1 MSSATSTRSGKSLAH
16 LVIVTPHGKIFVN
29 TIEAIPAVLAAFRG
43 QVDESP
49 ARIPQCFRMYSEP
62 ESPRSST
69 SCDFSSGAG
78 AAHVS
83 VTSSSQTS
91 DGKSISVD
99 SGVQTCLDHAHAHT
113 QTISGDADYSHVGVQ
128 VDVDPVVDLQTKGPL
143 EAPSCSE
150 AFSQTDD
157 VKNVKEA
164 AMQKVASCLHDSGT
178 QTDVQ
183 SSLTVEASTQSV
195 DTVEYITGLEN
206 DLNLLTSKT
215 SQMLIA
221 YEQLVIKYEAL
232 YGQKVAIASDAVGGD
247 CVDAQDVDAM
257 ADDSSS
263 RISSWADA
271 SDNPEESVPV
281 AADTVVTGW
290 KRKNGR
296 KKK

>member
-1 MSSATSTRSGKSLAH
+1 MSASSRSSSSRAPVVIVWHDAKIYINDSSHLQDTLTAIAAASTAASSRCSDTRSLVSSDSFAHKSLQSS
-16 LVIVTPHGKIFVN
+16 HGSSVASTSKTYMFDIYDTKRN
-29 TIEAIPAVLAAFRG
+29 SSMQT
-43 QVDESP
+43 DES
-49 ARIPQCFRMYSEP
+49 
-62 ESPRSST
+62 
-69 SCDFSSGAG
+69 
-78 AAHVS
+78 
-83 VTSSSQTS
+83 QT
-91 DGKSISVD
+91 VD
-99 SGVQTCLDHAHAHT
+99 MVR
-113 QTISGDADYSHVGVQ
+113 
-128 VDVDPVVDLQTKGPL
+128 
-143 EAPSCSE
+143 E
-150 AFSQTDD
+150 
-157 VKNVKEA
+157 
-164 AMQKVASCLHDSGT
+164 VASCLHDSGT